1 MRQGFRTERKEVE
14 MRLAVGLLAA
24 TIFVVLIMV
33 VGGTVGPI
41 HKEDRNVPGATTGKG
56 QSKLIE

>member
-1 MRQGFRTERKEVE
+1 MRF
-14 MRLAVGLLAA
+14 AVGLLAA

-33 VGGTVGPI
+33 VGGTVVAI

-56 QSKLIE
+56 QSNLIE

>member
-1 MRQGFRTERKEVE
+1 MRFV
-14 MRLAVGLLAA
+14 VGLLAA
-24 TIFVVLIMV
+24 TIFVVLIIV
-33 VGGTVGPI
+33 VGGTVGPT